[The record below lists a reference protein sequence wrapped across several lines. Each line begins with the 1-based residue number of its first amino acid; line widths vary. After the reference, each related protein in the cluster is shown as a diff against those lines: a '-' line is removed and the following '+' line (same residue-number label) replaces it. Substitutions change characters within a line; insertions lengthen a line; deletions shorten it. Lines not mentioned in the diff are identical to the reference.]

1 MSDSSSTINP
11 PGPSPAAFGSGDLGG
26 NMGVPS
32 LMLTVLAFSAPMAVV
47 AGYLAFVVLF
57 GGPGAT
63 VAFVIASLLLLL
75 FAVGYVT
82 MTHRIPRPGS
92 FYAFISAG
100 LGKTAGLGAAFL
112 AVASYLL
119 FLCGVYPFLGLTAT
133 EFVSA
138 IGGSETPWWLWSIL
152 AWVAVSILCY
162 FNIEISARVLGVVLA
177 LEVVVI
183 LIFDAAV
190 LFSGGGPNGFSWT
203 PMSPSAFFS
212 EGSVAVAMLF
222 AIMVFVGFEATAIFR
237 DETRNPR
244 KTIPRATYGAVLFV
258 GVLYTV
264 SCYLLMTSYGSSA
277 VDAATENAKTMFP
290 LAIGDV
296 VAGPFTELTLLMI
309 VTSEFA
315 AGIAVHNVAA
325 RYIFNLGR
333 DRALP
338 APLGQ
343 AHPQHKLPA
352 RASVIVTVLVA
363 LAVVPLGITTPDGI
377 GLDAQLF
384 GLGTVGILILMTA
397 VSISVIA
404 WFARNGMGESEN
416 WFKCFAAP
424 AVAAIAL
431 GFIVVY
437 AVSNFTLVVG
447 GEPGQNLLL
456 LIVLGVATAVGVG
469 RALHL
474 RSNHPQIFAGLGG
487 AESRKVEDDAP
498 PMQPVP

>member
-1 MSDSSSTINP
+1 MSDSGPTNNLPHSSRSGT
-11 PGPSPAAFGSGDLGG
+11 GSASLGG
-26 NMGVPS
+26 DMGVLS

-63 VAFVIASLLLLL
+63 VAFVIASVLLLL

-82 MTHRIPRPGS
+82 MTNRIPRPGS

-100 LGKTAGLGAAFL
+100 LGKTTGLGSAFL

-119 FLCGVYPFLGLTAT
+119 LLCGVYPFLGLTAT

-152 AWVAVSILCY
+152 AWVAVSVLCY
-162 FNIEISARVLGVVLA
+162 FNIAISARVLSVVLG

-183 LIFDAAV
+183 LLFDAAV
-190 LFSGGGPNGFSWT
+190 VFDGGGPEGFSFT
-203 PMSPSAFFS
+203 PLSPTEFFS
-212 EGSVAVAMLF
+212 QGSVAVAMLF

-237 DETRNPR
+237 DETRTPE

-264 SCYLLMTSYGSSA
+264 SCYLLMTAYGSSA
-277 VDAATENAKTMFP
+277 VDAATENSKTMFS
-290 LAIGDV
+290 LAIGDF

-315 AGIAVHNVAA
+315 AGIAIHNVAA

-333 DRALP
+333 DKALP
-338 APLGQ
+338 SYLGK
-343 AHPQHKLPA
+343 AHPRHRSPA
-352 RASVIVTVLVA
+352 RASVVVTVLAA
-363 LAVVPLGITTPDGI
+363 LIVVPLGLETPKGV

-404 WFARNGMGESEN
+404 WFARSGMGDGEN

-424 AVAAIAL
+424 ATATLAL

-456 LIVLGVATAVGVG
+456 LIVLAVAAIIGIW

-474 RSNHPQIFAGLGG
+474 RSANPQIFAELGG
-487 AESRKVEDDAP
+487 AEGKEGG
-498 PMQPVP
+498 